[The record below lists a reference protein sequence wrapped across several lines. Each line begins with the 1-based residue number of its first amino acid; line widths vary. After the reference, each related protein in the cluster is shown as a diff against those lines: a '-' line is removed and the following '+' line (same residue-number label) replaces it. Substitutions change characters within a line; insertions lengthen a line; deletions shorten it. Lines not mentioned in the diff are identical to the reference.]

1 MHMMSN
7 EELQDHLDRVECKL
21 DEVLNLLRPVNA
33 HAQWVDGLRGV
44 LHRMKLVRDT
54 PRVTE

>member
-1 MHMMSN
+1 MPMTE

-54 PRVTE
+54 RRLSE

>member
-1 MHMMSN
+1 MTE

-21 DEVLNLLRPVNA
+21 DEVLNLLCPVNA

-54 PRVTE
+54 RRLSE